1 MPSTPISEG
10 SLAEEPLS
18 DVLLQLAENRA
29 TGALRIRNGG
39 AVWLAEGRIY
49 LAQSAQGP
57 RVADVLFGADVGTLA
72 DINSALN
79 GAGSQ
84 SALDTLLSGNQER
97 AQVLERLIHEANL
110 SAMFELLVPSKEQFT
125 FDEGATHRLGTAF
138 SEPAAALVD
147 QAQRRLE
154 IWKKIAKRIP
164 NTSVK
169 FGLNPTLPGDEQVI
183 TNDEWRYLA
192 LLDGR
197 TTVAAVIAETGDSAF
212 RVCSGLY
219 RLLLEDLIHEITE

>member
-1 MPSTPISEG
+1 MPASPISEG

-18 DVLLQLAENRA
+18 DLLLQLAENRS

-39 AVWLAEGRIY
+39 AVWMAEGRIY

-57 RVADVLFGADVGTLA
+57 RIADVLFGANVGTLA
-72 DINSALN
+72 DVNSALN
-79 GAGSQ
+79 GAGSH
-84 SALDTLLSGNQER
+84 SALDMLLSKHPDR

-110 SAMFELLVPSKEQFT
+110 SAMFELLVPSQEQYS
-125 FDEGATHRLGTAF
+125 FDEGATHRLGTVFA
-138 SEPAAALVD
+138 EPAAGLVD
-147 QAQRRLE
+147 QAQRRLY
-154 IWKKIAKRIP
+154 IWKQIAQRIP

-169 FGLNPTLPGDEQVI
+169 FGLNRTLPGDEQVI
-183 TNDEWRYLA
+183 TSDEWRYLA

-197 TTVAAVIAETGDSAF
+197 TTVADVIARTGDSAF

-219 RLLLEDLIHEITE
+219 RLLLEDLIHEIEE